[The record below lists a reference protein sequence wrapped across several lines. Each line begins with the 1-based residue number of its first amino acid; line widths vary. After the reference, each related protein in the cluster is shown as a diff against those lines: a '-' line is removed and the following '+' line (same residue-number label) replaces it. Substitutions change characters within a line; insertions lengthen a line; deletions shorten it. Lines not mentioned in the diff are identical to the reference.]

1 MLARIGE
8 PSAIG
13 AAGAAAGPS
22 RGVGAAGG
30 FWVQLGAFRDRAGAL
45 DFHRRVAAEL
55 AWLAPLM
62 AVNGEASPYKL
73 QAGPYASRDEAQ
85 DAAQRVRDALRL
97 VPLIVERR

>member
-1 MLARIGE
+1 MRASTEAAR
-8 PSAIG
+8 
-13 AAGAAAGPS
+13 
-22 RGVGAAGG
+22 G

-55 AWLAPLM
+55 TWLAPLM
-62 AVNGEASPYKL
+62 AVNGEASPYRL

-97 VPLIVERR
+97 VPVIVERR